1 MQVTREMIVDLLP
14 LYQSGE
20 ASADS
25 RAAVEAFMRRDPS
38 LARLI
43 ADDSNAEPEVIPPK
57 ASLERQAVSRTRA
70 IIRRRSWVLASA
82 IFLTLLPLTF
92 AFRGDEVTFFML
104 RDQPASPLFWLAAA
118 ALWIVHIRLTRS
130 LQAAGL

>member
-1 MQVTREMIVDLLP
+1 MQVTREIVVDLLP

-43 ADDSNAEPEVIPPK
+43 ADDTAGAEVVPPQ

-70 IIRRRSWVLASA
+70 IIRRRSWVLAFA
-82 IFLTLLPLTF
+82 ILSTLLPFSF
-92 AFRGDEVTFFML
+92 AFRGSEVTFFML
-104 RDQPASPLFWLAAA
+104 RDQPASALFWLAAA
-118 ALWIVHIRLTRS
+118 ALWVMHIRLTRS
-130 LQAAGL
+130 LQTAGL

>member
-43 ADDSNAEPEVIPPK
+43 ADDSAGPEAIPPT

-70 IIRRRSWVLASA
+70 IIRRRSWVLAFA
-82 IFLTLLPLTF
+82 IFFTMLPFSF
-92 AFRGDEVTFFML
+92 AFRGDKVTFFML
-104 RDQPASPLFWLAAA
+104 RDQPVSALFWLGAA
-118 ALWIVHIRLTRS
+118 ALWVMHIRLTRS
-130 LQAAGL
+130 LQTAGL

>member
-43 ADDSNAEPEVIPPK
+43 ADDTNAAPEVISPR

-70 IIRRRSWVLASA
+70 IIRRRSWVLAFA
-82 IFLTLLPLTF
+82 IFFTLLPF
-92 AFRGDEVTFFML
+92 SFGFRGDEVTFFML
-104 RDQPASPLFWLAAA
+104 RDQPSSALFWLGAA
-118 ALWIVHIRLTRS
+118 ALWVMHIRLTRS
-130 LQAAGL
+130 LGTAGL

>member
-38 LARLI
+38 LVRLI
-43 ADDSNAEPEVIPPK
+43 ADDSAGAEAIPPE

-70 IIRRRSWVLASA
+70 IIRRRSWVLAFA
-82 IFLTLLPLTF
+82 IFFTMLPFSF

-104 RDQPASPLFWLAAA
+104 RDQPASALFCWLGAA
-118 ALWIVHIRLTRS
+118 ALWVMHISLTRS
-130 LQAAGL
+130 LRTAGL

>member
-1 MQVTREMIVDLLP
+1 MIVDLLP

-25 RAAVEAFMRRDPS
+25 RTAVEDFLRRDPS

-43 ADDSNAEPEVIPPK
+43 AEESMGAEVIPAR

-70 IIRRRSWVLASA
+70 IIRRRSWVLAFA
-82 IFLTLLPLTF
+82 VFLTLLPFSF
-92 AFRGDEVTFFML
+92 AFRGNEVTFFML
-104 RDQPASPLFWLAAA
+104 RDQPSSALFWLGAA
-118 ALWIVHIRLTRS
+118 ALWVMHIRLTRS
-130 LQAAGL
+130 LGTAGL